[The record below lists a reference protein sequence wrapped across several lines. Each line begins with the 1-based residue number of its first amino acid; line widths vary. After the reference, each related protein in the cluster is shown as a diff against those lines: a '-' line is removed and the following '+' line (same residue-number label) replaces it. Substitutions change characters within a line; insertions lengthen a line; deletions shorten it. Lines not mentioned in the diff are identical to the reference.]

1 MTTYST
7 NREPQAAHL
16 SEDQMR
22 RYRDRTLTIEERQA
36 AGLHLGGC
44 GACRRALLSRMGPVA
59 LPEEAASLPEPLHL
73 SYEQITAYVD
83 GKLAPTDKDRAENHL
98 FICGSC
104 RREVEDIRL
113 LDVQLASAVEE
124 KAAVQRTPFLQR
136 LARFFA
142 APGRGREFGLAFGA
156 IIAGF
161 FLLYGAGPAGQ
172 RGPESARGAARL
184 MMSTAHAHPGLNVGG
199 FLLVTLGLS
208 YLAYSLWRRR

>member
-104 RREVEDIRL
+104 RREVE
-113 LDVQLASAVEE
+113 E